1 MDDLGS
7 LQQKYVFL
15 LNLDL
20 ELSDNLCIDK

>member
-15 LNLDL
+15 RNLDL
-20 ELSDNLCIDK
+20 ELSGNLCIYK